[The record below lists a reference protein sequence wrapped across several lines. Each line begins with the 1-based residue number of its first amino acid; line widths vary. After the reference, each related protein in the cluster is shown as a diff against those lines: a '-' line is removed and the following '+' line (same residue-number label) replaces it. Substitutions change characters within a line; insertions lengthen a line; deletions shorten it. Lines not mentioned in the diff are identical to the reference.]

1 MNFKFLLVS
10 LDIVVA
16 WCVAFNMLEVGVT
29 RCADF
34 STWDLSE
41 EYIGDN
47 TWVSEEYIGDRLVS
61 VVT

>member
-1 MNFKFLLVS
+1 MS